1 MSSAYFEPR
10 IWVSKWPAC
19 RPAHAALSASRAS
32 LGASLSS
39 AAAAVSPVDNAA
51 KYRSATGGGPTGRG
65 VQADTAAVVTSTAKA
80 ELVADTTVIFVAIEA
95 DVMKS
100 GRMTGGGAPRPN
112 RYLLL
117 LRGLRRDLSHC
128 GRDQRVVAGV

>member
-1 MSSAYFEPR
+1 MSSVYFEPR

-51 KYRSATGGGPTGRG
+51 KYRSAAGAGPSGRG
-65 VQADTAAVVTSTAKA
+65 VHADTADVASRTTAPN
-80 ELVADTTVIFVAIEA
+80 VAADATVIFVAIVA
-95 DVMKS
+95 DV
-100 GRMTGGGAPRPN
+100 RAVN
-112 RYLLL
+112 
-117 LRGLRRDLSHC
+117 
-128 GRDQRVVAGV
+128 AGWTATHRH

>member
-1 MSSAYFEPR
+1 MSSVYFEPR

-19 RPAHAALSASRAS
+19 SPAHAALSASRAS

-51 KYRSATGGGPTGRG
+51 KYRSAAGAGPSGRG

-80 ELVADTTVIFVAIEA
+80 ELVADATVIFVAIEA

-100 GRMTGGGAPRPN
+100 GRMTGGGAPRLHCYAIPLAGFCWVAP
-112 RYLLL
+112 RD
-117 LRGLRRDLSHC
+117 RR
-128 GRDQRVVAGV
+128 